1 MLTRTPRK
9 KLLQKQ
15 SEEQVLPC
23 SISPAPKQRAM
34 MALLPAPSM
43 VATAERIENTGP
55 TTETAATCAVSP
67 RQPTKNISAMLYSTM
82 TRIMIMEGT
91 AMEMMD
97 FQTEPVRKS
106 ASFFMVSSQKST
118 ARRQNE
124 SPCQGSF
131 PSCFGH
137 RLSSAPS
144 SAFSAVSG
152 RPSIGPILPNV
163 MP

>member
-1 MLTRTPRK
+1 
-9 KLLQKQ
+9 
-15 SEEQVLPC
+15 
-23 SISPAPKQRAM
+23 
-34 MALLPAPSM
+34 
-43 VATAERIENTGP
+43 
-55 TTETAATCAVSP
+55 
-67 RQPTKNISAMLYSTM
+67 
-82 TRIMIMEGT
+82 
-91 AMEMMD
+91 MEMMD

-118 ARRQNE
+118 ARWQNE

-137 RLSSAPS
+137 RLSSASS

-152 RPSIGPILPNV
+152 SPSIGPILPKV

>member
-1 MLTRTPRK
+1 
-9 KLLQKQ
+9 
-15 SEEQVLPC
+15 
-23 SISPAPKQRAM
+23 
-34 MALLPAPSM
+34 
-43 VATAERIENTGP
+43 
-55 TTETAATCAVSP
+55 
-67 RQPTKNISAMLYSTM
+67 
-82 TRIMIMEGT
+82 
-91 AMEMMD
+91 MEMMD

-118 ARRQNE
+118 ARRQSE

-131 PSCFGH
+131 PRCFGH